1 MLLVVVVVGEGTVGF
16 IDVFDQFLNVLG
28 GFDDVNDILRYL
40 IVFFAEDLGEIVGY
54 FLLYHQKY
62 VSDLVQPLVL
72 GAFGQIGYGIY
83 GVEQKVKV
91 LLGLGLCF
99 GEGGFEVVEVEVP
112 SLAGAV
118 GAVAVDFVDG
128 LIVEETGW
136 VDAEGVE
143 AEVALYVPLGRVGF
157 SGAVVIDYI
166 LHLYQMRY

>member
-1 MLLVVVVVGEGTVGF
+1 M
-16 IDVFDQFLNVLG
+16 
-28 GFDDVNDILRYL
+28 
-40 IVFFAEDLGEIVGY
+40 
-54 FLLYHQKY
+54 
-62 VSDLVQPLVL
+62 
-72 GAFGQIGYGIY
+72 
-83 GVEQKVKV
+83 